1 MATRQRIS
9 GGGVAKTCPKCG
21 AELWDDGSCLPCDWR
36 RVPGQPARPS
46 GEQPAGQR
54 SSWLDDW
61 WRPFLWIILTPIVTV
76 PVSAVIFSALI
87 RQPQEAGFPPNN
99 PQSLIDLFQGGSC
112 DSFLSTPCY
121 EYAEVG
127 PTLLAFFLPG
137 LLNLAPIA
145 WVFSASMRVKA
156 AALTALTLGGIRL
169 AIPILVLTL
178 GYERV
183 TNAADTSYFRWD
195 TLDFIAPSGPT
206 FEIWLLGAV
215 AWLVTV
221 VVWLMF
227 WLGSRLY
234 SR

>member
-36 RVPGQPARPS
+36 RVPG
-46 GEQPAGQR
+46 QPAGQR